1 MDINPLKYL
10 GELLFFGSVNPH
22 PELSTSL
29 FFMLTQLVFFLNS
42 TQFAN
47 QHTINI
53 GHHCLYVKHQINF
66 FSRRLVR
73 FAAAVQLGQKRTI
86 VRSVFCWKCGGCQT
100 GDEAERQQRAAH
112 CEVPRYRT
120 IVKSE
125 ARQTKFP
132 SFPAG
137 SGTNNSSLS
146 HPAASGTEQLFVL
159 PAGISSR
166 ANKWCEQRAWQK
178 PVRAAPTPNKSESPS
193 PKARLVKPD
202 DLRDTEHTK
211 RKRYF
216 WACMLSCSISIGSLW
231 VFVASFMRFWASV

>member
-22 PELSTSL
+22 PELSTSF

-66 FSRRLVR
+66 FFKKISSVR
-73 FAAAVQLGQKRTI
+73 SCFKLGQKRTI
-86 VRSVFCWKCGGCQT
+86 VRSGFSRGCQA
-100 GDEAERQQRAAH
+100 GDEAERQQRAA
-112 CEVPRYRT
+112 PRYRT

-125 ARQTKFP
+125 VRKTKLP

-137 SGTNNSSLS
+137 SGTNNSSLL

-211 RKRYF
+211 CKRYL
-216 WACMLSCSISIGSLW
+216 WAFMLSCSISIGSLW
-231 VFVASFMRFWASV
+231 VFVASFMRF

>member
-1 MDINPLKYL
+1 LHTLRNVTGRRKRTHLDQSSYFNKTHANAWVFL
-10 GELLFFGSVNPH
+10 FGSQLLQAGSKTNN
-22 PELSTSL
+22 SSFSL
-29 FFMLTQLVFFLNS
+29 L
-42 TQFAN
+42 
-47 QHTINI
+47 
-53 GHHCLYVKHQINF
+53 
-66 FSRRLVR
+66 
-73 FAAAVQLGQKRTI
+73 LGKQA
-86 VRSVFCWKCGGCQT
+86 
-100 GDEAERQQRAAH
+100 GDEAERQQRAAT
-112 CEVPRYRT
+112 RYRT

-125 ARQTKFP
+125 VRQIKFT

-146 HPAASGTEQLFVL
+146 RPAASGTEQLFVL

-211 RKRYF
+211 CKRYF
-216 WACMLSCSISIGSLW
+216 WAFMLSCSISIGSLW